1 MIGNLIHLPL
11 NGLHKRAFHIFC
23 DRIRARNTKDGA
35 EKLVEQL
42 PEFQY
47 LSNLRVDNPD
57 NTTKENVSQQ
67 KTA

>member
-47 LSNLRVDNPD
+47 LSNLRVVD
-57 NTTKENVSQQ
+57 NTDNNTNENVSQ
-67 KTA
+67 A